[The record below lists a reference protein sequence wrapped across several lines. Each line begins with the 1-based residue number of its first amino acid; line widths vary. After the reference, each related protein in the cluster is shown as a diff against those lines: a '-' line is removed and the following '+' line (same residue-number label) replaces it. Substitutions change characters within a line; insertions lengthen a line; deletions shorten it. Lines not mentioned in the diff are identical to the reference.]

1 MYVAC
6 RYSLMQ
12 LITAPN
18 VRFYFSM
25 LPFHLILY
33 LLLHVGESTVVLA
46 TLKKKIIGFHKG
58 CQRIVYGRNF
68 HLATVVRGKMQRTI
82 IF

>member
-1 MYVAC
+1 MYVAF

-18 VRFYFSM
+18 VRLYFSM
-25 LPFHLILY
+25 LPFHRILY

-46 TLKKKIIGFHKG
+46 TLKKKMIGFPQGMSK
-58 CQRIVYGRNF
+58 NS
-68 HLATVVRGKMQRTI
+68 LWP
-82 IF
+82 